1 VSGAEIAHSLALCLR
16 ACEESDRQVGESE
29 LESEERDRRLLG
41 ERVIVVPVR
50 PQCGGRV
57 NGLTG

>member
-1 VSGAEIAHSLALCLR
+1 VNGAETVHSLALCLR

-29 LESEERDRRLLG
+29 LEPEERDRRLLG
-41 ERVIVVPVR
+41 ERVIVVLVR
-50 PQCGGRV
+50 LQCGGKV